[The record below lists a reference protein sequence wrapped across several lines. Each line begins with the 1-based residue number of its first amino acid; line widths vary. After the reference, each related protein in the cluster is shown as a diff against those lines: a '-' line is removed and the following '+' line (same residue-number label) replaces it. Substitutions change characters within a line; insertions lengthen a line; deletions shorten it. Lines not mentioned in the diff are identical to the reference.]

1 MRGISEDR
9 LVEKLGY
16 TDQPSYEDLLNE
28 LIDECQELQ
37 EPWMTLEEFLKKP
50 KYEWCWIMLTNKQI
64 HMAYIS
70 YNDSENYVFYLND
83 FDRDESYSLNE
94 ITHVMPIHKPE
105 PPR

>member
-37 EPWMTLEEFLKKP
+37 EPWMTLDEFLKSGF
-50 KYEWCWIMLTNKQI
+50 EGLCLVSI
-64 HMAYIS
+64 
-70 YNDSENYVFYLND
+70 
-83 FDRDESYSLNE
+83 ESYVILSERTNYGFFGTGGIMFDISS

-105 PPR
+105 PPK

>member
-37 EPWMTLEEFLKKP
+37 EPWMTLDEFLKSGF
-50 KYEWCWIMLTNKQI
+50 EGLCWIKGAGKHITA
-64 HMAYIS
+64 AY
-70 YNDSENYVFYLND
+70 YNEGKFWPHKSSVIPYPKEVIGT
-83 FDRDESYSLNE
+83 
-94 ITHVMPIHKPE
+94 ITRVIPIHKPE
-105 PPR
+105 PPKL

>member
-1 MRGISEDR
+1 MCGISEDR

-37 EPWMTLEEFLKKP
+37 EPWMTLDEFLKSGF
-50 KYEWCWIMLTNKQI
+50 EGLCWVILKDKTVDDAYFNCGKFFGNSSMEDIHDTNC
-64 HMAYIS
+64 
-70 YNDSENYVFYLND
+70 
-83 FDRDESYSLNE
+83 
-94 ITHVMPIHKPE
+94 ITRVQPIHKPE

>member
-37 EPWMTLEEFLKKP
+37 EPWMTLDEFLKSGF
-50 KYEWCWIMLTNKQI
+50 EGWCWIKYP
-64 HMAYIS
+64 HFVHIS
-70 YNDSENYVFYLND
+70 YFSNGAFQFNDVEIRLL
-83 FDRDESYSLNE
+83 YSLGYVTN
-94 ITHVMPIHKPE
+94 VMPIHKPE

>member
-37 EPWMTLEEFLKKP
+37 EPWMTLDEFLKSGF
-50 KYEWCWIMLTNKQI
+50 EGLCLVSI
-64 HMAYIS
+64 
-70 YNDSENYVFYLND
+70 
-83 FDRDESYSLNE
+83 ESYVILSERTNYGFFGTGGIMFDISS